1 MSLVAAHAKAAS
13 RRGIKKSRLQCSKD
27 LIGEVEEDPWG
38 LAFKVVTKRLVAR
51 RRTSGL
57 DNSDRVKYILRSLFP
72 HVEPCKRQD
81 RSPSVVQ
88 RVELFTLEKLKR
100 AGGMGK
106 LLKELILLWL
116 QTLLVG
122 ENVLSENQFGFR
134 KGRSTVNA
142 IQAMVN
148 IATNARKG
156 TGKRKRFCALMS
168 IDIRNAFNTARWNIC
183 IEAMVRKKVPDYLLR
198 MIDD

>member
-13 RRGIKKSRLQCSKD
+13 RRGIKKSRLQCSND

-38 LAFKVVTKRLVAR
+38 LTFKVVTKRLEAR